1 MFRNTDVGVFTQSL
15 QGSEQKFVVRGR
27 SDAAINPHSYPY
39 VKDNCLF
46 GSGFKHLPSAPRS
59 SWPAQ
64 KPDPALANWDGQRQH
79 RQEHWRGCGN
89 GFECPDVGH
98 DVRSDTV
105 QRRGER
111 KLEEETSQCGC
122 GDLQT
127 YAEPRGVSNCLHRE
141 PVFTRSLNDSSCWNY
156 CRGKGTRCSH
166 LLHMYCTHLFSSHR
180 VHTSKG
186 NERSEWITE
195 ISECNLPP
203 AETSNVEQIQSRASS
218 WGVRINP
225 RSEIIMSVT
234 RPG

>member
-98 DVRSDTV
+98 DVRSDMV
-105 QRRGER
+105 HRRGKESWR
-111 KLEEETSQCGC
+111 RRRLLNADVEICRPMQSHGASLIVSTESLYSP
-122 GDLQT
+122 DL
-127 YAEPRGVSNCLHRE
+127 
-141 PVFTRSLNDSSCWNY
+141 
-156 CRGKGTRCSH
+156 
-166 LLHMYCTHLFSSHR
+166 
-180 VHTSKG
+180 
-186 NERSEWITE
+186 
-195 ISECNLPP
+195 
-203 AETSNVEQIQSRASS
+203 
-218 WGVRINP
+218 
-225 RSEIIMSVT
+225 
-234 RPG
+234 